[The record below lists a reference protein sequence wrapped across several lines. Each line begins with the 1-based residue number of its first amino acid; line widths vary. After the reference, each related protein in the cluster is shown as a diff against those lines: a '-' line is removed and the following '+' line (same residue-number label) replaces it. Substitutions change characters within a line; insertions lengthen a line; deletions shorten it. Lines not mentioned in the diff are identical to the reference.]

1 MKKSF
6 EYDLTKYDPNAP
18 TRTEQFLTADGVKTL
33 TTDANNG
40 AVLIQD
46 SVDPDS
52 LNPVT
57 GAAVADAVAGAS
69 GEVPVIGDG
78 DNGKVLKAVVD
89 GSSKSVAWG
98 DDSVDLVSNGGL
110 EKNSSGAIGV
120 KVDGTTI
127 DINAS
132 GELEANIGMLYN
144 ILGVQTNMPETIPSG
159 YIRVKYRGD
168 VPYAALNKDSCA
180 IFYADHPDTCDLNQ
194 SIISGKAVGQNSGAY
209 LKSPYQFD
217 ILGGVISSLQ
227 LKGATGLITATGISF
242 SGTSAKSLFQDC
254 TNLVSVDIDTTGLT
268 TSSAMFAGCTSLK
281 TVPLLNTATMTQVGG
296 TSSTPYG
303 MFQGCTSVE
312 SGALALYQQMS
323 TQSTPPSGH
332 SYCFT
337 NCGSGTVAGA
347 AELAQIPASWGGT
360 GEG

>member
-18 TRTEQFLTADGVKTL
+18 TRTEQFLTADGAKTL

-57 GAAVADAVAGAS
+57 AAAVATAVAGAS

-127 DINAS
+127 DINEN
-132 GELEANIGMLYN
+132 GELEAIGGGSGSEVLAYELQLTWDSTYN
-144 ILGVQTNMPETIPSG
+144 YASYTIPTDVREKLTPGAYMVNCYVQYGITRPLPEELASLSTPLNIHAGVWAASSG
-159 YIRVKYRGD
+159 REASLVVLPSSNTDNTLRTFEMSGMFIIEDASFSPGRFEVRVTTQMNVNETEPPYRVKY
-168 VPYAALNKDSCA
+168 
-180 IFYADHPDTCDLNQ
+180 
-194 SIISGKAVGQNSGAY
+194 Y
-209 LKSPYQFD
+209 LTK
-217 ILGGVISSLQ
+217 L
-227 LKGATGLITATGISF
+227 
-242 SGTSAKSLFQDC
+242 
-254 TNLVSVDIDTTGLT
+254 
-268 TSSAMFAGCTSLK
+268 
-281 TVPLLNTATMTQVGG
+281 
-296 TSSTPYG
+296 
-303 MFQGCTSVE
+303 
-312 SGALALYQQMS
+312 
-323 TQSTPPSGH
+323 
-332 SYCFT
+332 
-337 NCGSGTVAGA
+337 
-347 AELAQIPASWGGT
+347 
-360 GEG
+360 